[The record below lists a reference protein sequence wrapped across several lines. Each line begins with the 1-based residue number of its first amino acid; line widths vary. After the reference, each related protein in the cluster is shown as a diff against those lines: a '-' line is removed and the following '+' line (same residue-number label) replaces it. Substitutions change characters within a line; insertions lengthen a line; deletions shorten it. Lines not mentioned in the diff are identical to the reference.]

1 MQFFTYKGNPFTFF
15 HQYLHLRGMQEIPPL
30 KAFERRIQRRTWSES
45 NEERGN
51 FCPSSIVFP
60 SVH

>member
-51 FCPSSIVFP
+51 FCPSSTVFP